1 MNKENASPRCLV
13 LFIVVGVSTATLVL
27 WQVLIAQQ
35 RPQIQQTIQPDAA
48 NRKNLVAANR
58 DSDSSPLI
66 FAGSGSNL
74 PIIRLLVKEF
84 RQSHP
89 EIKIDVPASIGS
101 GGAIQA
107 AADGAIAV
115 GLISRPLTDKEKNLG
130 LEVVPYARAAT
141 VIAAHPSVVDDGIT
155 TEELIQIYK
164 GTLSRWRDG
173 QEIIVLTREPG
184 DSSILVLEQEIP
196 GFKEAYAESQ
206 QADRWITLYSDQEM
220 NHVLTKTPYA
230 IGLSDMGE
238 ITAERLPIKPLK
250 FNGVS
255 PTPENVSN
263 GSYTLVKPLSFVFLK
278 DKLPSVAQAF
288 LDFVQSK
295 AGEKILRANEY
306 LPTE

>member
-1 MNKENASPRCLV
+1 MNKENTSARWLPVLV
-13 LFIVVGVSTATLVL
+13 VVGVSTATLVL

-35 RPQIQQTIQPDAA
+35 RPQIQQTIQLDAA

-107 AADGAIAV
+107 AADGAIAI
-115 GLISRPLTDKEKNLG
+115 GLTSRPLMEKEKKLG
-130 LEVVPYARAAT
+130 LEVVPYARTAT
-141 VIAAHPSVVDDGIT
+141 VIAAHPSVADDGIT
-155 TEELIQIYK
+155 TEELVQIYK

-173 QEIIVLTREPG
+173 QEIIVLTRERG
-184 DSSILVLEQEIP
+184 ESSILVLEQEIP

-206 QADRWITLYSDQEM
+206 QASHWTTLYKDEEM
-220 NHVLTKTPYA
+220 NHVLAKTPYA
-230 IGLSDMGE
+230 IGISELGE
-238 ITAERLPIKPLK
+238 ITAERLPVKVLK
-250 FNGVS
+250 INGVS
-255 PTPENVSN
+255 PTPENISS

-278 DKLPSVAQAF
+278 DKLTAEAKAFMDFAQSSEG
-288 LDFVQSK
+288 Q
-295 AGEKILRANEY
+295 KIVRANGY
-306 LPTE
+306 LPVE